1 MISYLFIL
9 LMFSGTSQASIQ
21 KNRDYNF
28 KLLNPGYD
36 HNTIIVYKKL
46 NKKRAYL
53 RFIKDALN
61 NRFMVKQKK
70 DSFDLAHI
78 RVITEMLSAYIAQC
92 MGIPAQWVK
101 ILKSDRSFPGKVK
114 KEWPA
119 TIHTL
124 VPGCKLSMLKKS
136 SPYYKLYIKQ
146 DNNLALPEEE
156 LGLNRLVIA
165 NMSLHPDLAVLMALD
180 TFLSNM
186 DRHTGNCFY
195 DKKSDRFYAI
205 DMDNIYSSGK
215 NTMLC
220 SSLACYQIKRMLK
233 NKSIKFSVHEI
244 EALKRYKATL
254 KKLIKN
260 FPPKKLHNKMYDFAR
275 EAGFHS
281 RSKIYSHGVKKLMFN
296 VNLAYK
302 EVNKLVIFLN
312 KLICQHIL

>member
-1 MISYLFIL
+1 
-9 LMFSGTSQASIQ
+9 MFSCTSQAFLQ
-21 KNRDYNF
+21 KNYDHNF
-28 KLLNPGYD
+28 ELLNPGYD
-36 HNTIIVYKKL
+36 YNNIIVYEKL
-46 NKKRAYL
+46 NKKKVYI
-53 RFIKDALN
+53 RFIKYASSN
-61 NRFMVKQKK
+61 CFVIKQQRG
-70 DSFDLAHI
+70 SFDRALIHA
-78 RVITEMLSAYIAQC
+78 ITETLSADIAQF
-92 MGIPAQWVK
+92 MGITAQQVK
-101 ILKSDRSFPGKVK
+101 ILAAGRSFPGKVK

-124 VPGCKLSMLKKS
+124 VPGCQLSELKES
-136 SPYYKLYIKQ
+136 NPYYRLYIKQ
-146 DNNLALPEEE
+146 DNNLELPEEK
-156 LGLNRLVIA
+156 LGLNRKVIA
-165 NMSLHPDLAVLMALD
+165 NMSLHPDLAKLVALD
-180 TFLSNM
+180 TFLSSES
-186 DRHTGNCFY
+186 RHTGNCFY
-195 DKKSDRFYAI
+195 DEKSDHFYVI
-205 DMDNIYSSGK
+205 DMDQIYNSGK
-215 NTMLC
+215 NRALC
-220 SSLACYQIKRMLK
+220 TSLACYQIKRMLK